1 MAYMKINVLKNRIL
15 FCKAIQKDIE
25 LAGKKNT
32 IRTILNFLGCGLTG
46 E

>member
-32 IRTILNFLGCGLTG
+32 IRTIFPKELQMEVL
-46 E
+46 